1 MTTLDEMIAS
11 LPLER
16 QRRIE
21 ALAEEAQA
29 EQREWRRQE
38 ALRARNPVVQAPPKA
53 AERGGL
59 TKHPSPVPRTP
70 RLAVDKVPNTSEAQ

>member
-21 ALAEEAQA
+21 ALAEEARA

-38 ALRARNPVVQAPPKA
+38 VPRARNPVVQATPKGHRA
-53 AERGGL
+53 RRS
-59 TKHPSPVPRTP
+59 SPTP
-70 RLAVDKVPNTSEAQ
+70 KSSTSHTHA